1 MNTAP
6 APPEKSVQSE
16 EVSAW
21 RRAWRSARRSRVTM
35 VGAVLVLFFLLVAVF
50 GPTLA
55 PFSPTQ
61 TDPAHR
67 LLAPDSRYLFGT
79 DSLGRDIFSRI
90 LHGARISFYTGATVV
105 VITIVVGSAAGLL
118 AGYFG
123 GRLDD
128 LIMRVTDMF
137 LAFPGLILAMAI
149 AAILR
154 PSLTNTLI
162 AISVTWWPV
171 YARLIRGQV
180 LWIRTLEYVQAAQAL
195 GQPSLRLIWKHILPN
210 AISPV
215 LVQATLDM
223 GGVILTAAGLSFIGF
238 GAQPPTPEWGL
249 MVADG
254 RSFLVT
260 HWWVST
266 VPAVSILLLV
276 LGFNLTG
283 DGLRDIMDPR
293 MRR

>member
-1 MNTAP
+1 MAGTA
-6 APPEKSVQSE
+6 V
-16 EVSAW
+16 
-21 RRAWRSARRSRVTM
+21 
-35 VGAVLVLFFLLVAVF
+35 VLFFLLVAIF
-50 GPTLA
+50 GPVLA
-55 PFSPTQ
+55 PNSPTQ

-67 LLAPDSRYLFGT
+67 LLAPSSEHWFGT

-90 LHGARISFYTGATVV
+90 LYGAGLSFYTGSTVV
-105 VITIVVGSAAGLL
+105 VATIVVGSAAGLL

-123 GRLDD
+123 GRVDD
-128 LIMRVTDMF
+128 VIMRITDMF

-154 PSLTNTLI
+154 PNLTNTLI
-162 AISVTWWPV
+162 AISATWWPV
-171 YARLIRGQV
+171 YARLMRGQV
-180 LWIRTLEYVQAAQAL
+180 LSIRNLEYVQAAQAL
-195 GQPSLRLIWKHILPN
+195 GQRSLRLILKHILPN

-215 LVQATLDM
+215 LVQATMDM

-254 RSFLVT
+254 RTFLMT

-266 VPAVSILLLV
+266 VPALAILFLV
-276 LGFNLTG
+276 LGFNLMG
-283 DGLRDIMDPR
+283 DGIRDIMDPR
-293 MRR
+293 MRK